1 VNRLI
6 TSFCIKVR
14 SSLCVALLA
23 FRMEPLWKALVRF
36 LPYVGLGCWAT
47 GMIFFAGTPAIV
59 WGQSPDATDAYQSAE
74 AINPQYEYNVKAAF
88 LYSFGRYVEWPK
100 EAFAERSGAFVIGVC
115 GEDPFGQILD
125 RIAQSKTIQGR
136 HIIIQR
142 MATIE
147 ELQPCHILF
156 VSRSIPPAQQ
166 IAIINKM
173 RDKGTLLVGEV
184 PGFAERGGGINF
196 FLEGGTVR
204 FEINVEAVRQEKL
217 LLDAKLLNLGKKV
230 SEGAPQQGKNSN

>member
-1 VNRLI
+1 MLDWELGDRDD
-6 TSFCIKVR
+6 F
-14 SSLCVALLA
+14 LCREA
-23 FRMEPLWKALVRF
+23 
-36 LPYVGLGCWAT
+36 
-47 GMIFFAGTPAIV
+47 AIV

-156 VSRSIPPAQQ
+156 VSRSIPLAQQ

-173 RDKGTLLVGEV
+173 RDKWTLLVGEV

-230 SEGAPQQGKNSN
+230 AESGPQ